1 MERLELLAAHL
12 DFRRRG
18 VTTVLSVGLGV
29 GNHGG
34 GNAFALCID
43 RADVFQG
50 DPLACGEPLQNPRF
64 GVVRLEVGERFLV
77 RTDHLPPGLGT
88 VKADKQLLTGG
99 VDGVDCVALY
109 GQKGDSLVWGM
120 SLHHLF
126 SDGGLFLFG
135 IRKV

>member
-50 DPLACGEPLQNPRF
+50 ADMGIHPANQPLLEQQEEDSFEAWQKRRAKEAEEPWAFP
-64 GVVRLEVGERFLV
+64 
-77 RTDHLPPGLGT
+77 D
-88 VKADKQLLTGG
+88 
-99 VDGVDCVALY
+99 DGA
-109 GQKGDSLVWGM
+109 GSAEAA
-120 SLHHLF
+120 
-126 SDGGLFLFG
+126 
-135 IRKV
+135 